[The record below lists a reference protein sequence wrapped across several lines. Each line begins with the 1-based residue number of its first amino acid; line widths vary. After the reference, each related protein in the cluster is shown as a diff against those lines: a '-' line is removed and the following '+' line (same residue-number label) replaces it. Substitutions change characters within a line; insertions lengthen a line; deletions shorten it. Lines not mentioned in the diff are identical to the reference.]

1 MNSMALTPQSFLYVD
16 TDVPVGQTLV
26 GWRRDRDAA
35 RRPSRRRF
43 SWLPNLR
50 LRS

>member
-1 MNSMALTPQSFLYVD
+1 MNSMTLTANSFLYIES
-16 TDVPVGQTLV
+16 DVPAGQTLAE
-26 GWRRDRDAA
+26 WRRRAS
-35 RRPSRRRF
+35 RRPMRRRF